1 MFNKYGGVAIFFGRL
16 LPGVR
21 TFISFPAG
29 MARYPLWH
37 FIVWTVLGTIPWTI
51 LLVYLGKVL
60 GENWKDLIQ
69 YNHEFLLVVIVIFA
83 IVAAV
88 LGFKYYKNHRK
99 S

>member
-1 MFNKYGGVAIFFGRL
+1 MFNKYGGVAISLVVFTWCSYIYL
-16 LPGVR
+16 LPG
-21 TFISFPAG
+21 
-29 MARYPLWH
+29 WH
-37 FIVWTVLGTIPWTI
+37 GALSIVALYRLTVLGTIPWTI

-88 LGFKYYKNHRK
+88 LRFKYYKNRRK

>member
-1 MFNKYGGVAIFFGRL
+1 
-16 LPGVR
+16 
-21 TFISFPAG
+21 
-29 MARYPLWH
+29 MA
-37 FIVWTVLGTIPWTI
+37 VWTVLGTIPWTI

-88 LGFKYYKNHRK
+88 LGFKYYKNRRK